1 MVHKIALMKGD
12 GIGAEVMEA
21 ALQVL
26 GAIQERFQIEMIL
39 TDAPG
44 GDITL
49 TEEGSALPPDSL
61 QVIRDSDAL
70 LKGPVGES
78 ALDVIV
84 KLRQDLDLFANLR
97 PLKALPHIP
106 SFRDDIDLLIV
117 RENTE
122 GLYVGMEFEVG
133 DNALALRLI
142 SRGASVRIAEY
153 AFKMASRRRKKIVM
167 VHKANVLRKTDGL
180 FSNVVKEVSTKFPQ
194 VELESMYVDACAMNL
209 IRNPESFDVIV
220 TTNMFGDILSDEAA
234 QLVGGLGVAPSANIG
249 TSFGLF
255 EPVHGAAPDI
265 AGKGQA
271 NPIAMI
277 LSMKMML
284 SWFGESRE
292 DDSCNEA
299 ASAVEKAVINTLQGG
314 IRTPELG
321 GTSTTNDVGK
331 AISSSLLS

>member
-12 GIGAEVMEA
+12 GIGAEVTDA
-21 ALQVL
+21 AVHVL
-26 GAIQERFQIEMIL
+26 SAIQERFQIEFSL

-49 TEEGSALPPDSL
+49 ASEGSALPPDSL

-97 PLKALPHIP
+97 PLKTLPYIP

-142 SRGASVRIAEY
+142 SRGASIRIAEY
-153 AFKMASRRRKKIVM
+153 AFKMASRRRKKVVV

-180 FSNVVKEVSTKFPQ
+180 FSKVVKEVSRKFPQ
-194 VELESMYVDACAMNL
+194 IELESMYVDACAMNL

-234 QLVGGLGVAPSANIG
+234 QLIGGLGVAPSANIG
-249 TSFGLF
+249 TLLWAVRTGSWRSPRLSRKRSSQ
-255 EPVHGAAPDI
+255 PYCHDI
-265 AGKGQA
+265 I
-271 NPIAMI
+271 N
-277 LSMKMML
+277 
-284 SWFGESRE
+284 E
-292 DDSCNEA
+292 DD
-299 ASAVEKAVINTLQGG
+299 VELVWRIKG
-314 IRTPELG
+314 RR
-321 GTSTTNDVGK
+321 
-331 AISSSLLS
+331 

>member
-1 MVHKIALMKGD
+1 MAHKIALMKGD

-142 SRGASVRIAEY
+142 SRGASARIAEY

>member
-1 MVHKIALMKGD
+1 MAHKIALMKGD

-97 PLKALPHIP
+97 PLKALPYIP

>member
-1 MVHKIALMKGD
+1 MAHKIALMKGD

-21 ALQVL
+21 ALLVL

-299 ASAVEKAVINTLQGG
+299 ASAVEKAVINTLRGG

>member
-1 MVHKIALMKGD
+1 MIHKIALMKGD
-12 GIGAEVMEA
+12 GIGAEVMDA

-26 GAIQERFQIEMIL
+26 SAIKVRFRIEFIL
-39 TDAPG
+39 NDAPG
-44 GDITL
+44 GDMTL
-49 TEEGSALPPDSL
+49 AKEGSALPPDSL
-61 QVIRDSDAL
+61 EVILDSDAL

-84 KLRQDLDLFANLR
+84 KLRRDLDLFANLR
-97 PLKALPHIP
+97 PLKSLPHIP
-106 SFRDDIDLLIV
+106 SLRDDIDLLIV

-133 DNALALRLI
+133 ESAVALRLI
-142 SRGASVRIAEY
+142 SRGASERIADY
-153 AFKMASRRRKKIVM
+153 AFKMANRRRKKVVM

-180 FSNVVKEVSTKFPQ
+180 FSNVVKEVSKRFPQ

-209 IRNPESFDVIV
+209 IRSPESFDVIV

-284 SWFGESRE
+284 SWFGESGK
-292 DDSCNEA
+292 DDRCNA
-299 ASAVEKAVINTLQGG
+299 AVAALEKAVIDTLQDG
-314 IRTPELG
+314 IRTPDIG
-321 GTSTTNDVGK
+321 GTSTSYDVGK

>member
-26 GAIQERFQIEMIL
+26 GAIQEQFQIEMIL

-331 AISSSLLS
+331 AISSALLS